1 MSVADIGSRLIQL
14 GAVAYLAQRFGS
26 HSMGLLAIGF
36 SVLSY
41 TTIITN
47 AGLPI
52 LGTREIAKGETDQLT
67 LIKNII
73 TSRFILSLIS
83 IAAAI
88 WILPNL
94 VKDSEGMKDGHREVL
109 QRPTTPATPEEPS

>member
-1 MSVADIGSRLIQL
+1 MKLLTKNLISLSVADIGSRLIQL

-73 TSRFILSLIS
+73 TYFASLFCRIFT
-83 IAAAI
+83 AA
-88 WILPNL
+88 NFCNF
-94 VKDSEGMKDGHREVL
+94 KS
-109 QRPTTPATPEEPS
+109 